1 MKMKRLMIYSAI
13 ISLGMIYSCAGPE
26 GKKANIGEADT
37 IIANSEGAD
46 KYAINP
52 AEGVVEWKGFKP
64 TGQHNGT
71 IAVKSGNLY
80 MKENTPVGGDFV
92 IDMQSIKVLDIQ
104 DPEYNG
110 KLTNH
115 LRSADFFDVD
125 SNPEATFVITQI
137 VRSKESETTYDLTGN
152 LTIKGISKSV
162 SFPVDIITEGE
173 TFQGSTPEFTIDRA
187 AYDIK
192 FKSKKF
198 FNNLKDDFINDEIAL
213 VIKINGTKSM

>member
-1 MKMKRLMIYSAI
+1 MKRLMMYSAI

-37 IIANSEGAD
+37 IIANTEGAD
-46 KYAINP
+46 KYAIDP
-52 AEGVVEWKGFKP
+52 VQGGVEWKGFKP

-71 IAVKSGNLY
+71 LAIKSGTLF
-80 MKENTPVGGDFV
+80 MKENIPVGGDFV
-92 IDMQSIKVLDIQ
+92 IDMQSLKVLDIQ

-110 KLTNH
+110 KLTGH

-125 SNPEATFVITQI
+125 NHQEAKFVITQI
-137 VRSKESETTYDLTGN
+137 VQSEANKPTYTFTGN
-152 LTIKGISKSV
+152 LTLKGITKSIGFV
-162 SFPVDIITEGE
+162 TDIITEGD
-173 TFQGSTPEFTIDRA
+173 TFTGSTPEFTIDRA

-198 FNNLKDDFINDEIAL
+198 FNDLQDDFINDEIAL
-213 VIKINGTKSM
+213 VIKISGKKSI

>member
-13 ISLGMIYSCAGPE
+13 ISLGMFYSCAGPE

-37 IIANSEGAD
+37 IIANTEGAD
-46 KYAINP
+46 KYAVNP
-52 AEGVVEWKGFKP
+52 AESVVEWKGFKP

-71 IAVKSGNLY
+71 IAIKSGNLF
-80 MKENTPVGGDFV
+80 MKENTPVGGDFLL
-92 IDMQSIKVLDIQ
+92 DMQSIKVLDIQ
-104 DPEYNG
+104 DSVYNG
-110 KLTNH
+110 KLTGH

-125 SNPEATFVITQI
+125 NNPEATFVITQI
-137 VRSKESETTYDLTGN
+137 VRSKESKTSYTLTGN

-162 SFPVDIITEGE
+162 SFQTDITTEGE

-198 FNNLKDDFINDEIAL
+198 FDDLKDDFINDEIAL
-213 VIKINGTKSM
+213 VIKIKGEKSM

>member
-13 ISLGMIYSCAGPE
+13 ISLGMFYSCAGPE

-37 IIANSEGAD
+37 IIANTEGAD
-46 KYAINP
+46 KYAVNP
-52 AEGVVEWKGFKP
+52 AESVVEWKGFKP

-71 IAVKSGNLY
+71 IAIKSGNLF
-80 MKENTPVGGDFV
+80 MKENTPVGGDFLL
-92 IDMQSIKVLDIQ
+92 DMQSIKVLDIQ
-104 DPEYNG
+104 DSVYNG
-110 KLTNH
+110 KLTGH

-125 SNPEATFVITQI
+125 NNPEATFVITQI
-137 VRSKESETTYDLTGN
+137 VRSKESKTSYTLTGN

-162 SFPVDIITEGE
+162 SFQTDITTEGE

-198 FNNLKDDFINDEIAL
+198 FDDLKDDFINDEIAL
-213 VIKINGTKSM
+213 VIKIKGAKSM